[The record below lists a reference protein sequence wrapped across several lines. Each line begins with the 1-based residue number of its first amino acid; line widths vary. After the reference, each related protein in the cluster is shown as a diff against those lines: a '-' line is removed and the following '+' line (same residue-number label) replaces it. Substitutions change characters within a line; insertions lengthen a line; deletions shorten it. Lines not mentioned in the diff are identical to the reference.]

1 MHKKSEGI
9 QNRTMDEIGKVK
21 KLQFFVKRG
30 LTNERGHGIICKLS
44 AREQR
49 KRKLLSVGGAS
60 CKLNNVKDKAPLD
73 NLCKLFFDV
82 QSKTANE
89 NS

>member
-30 LTNERGHGIICKLS
+30 
-44 AREQR
+44 
-49 KRKLLSVGGAS
+49 V
-60 CKLNNVKDKAPLD
+60 DK
-73 NLCKLFFDV
+73 
-82 QSKTANE
+82 
-89 NS
+89 

>member
-30 LTNERGHGIICKLS
+30 LTNEG
-44 AREQR
+44 
-49 KRKLLSVGGAS
+49 
-60 CKLNNVKDKAPLD
+60 
-73 NLCKLFFDV
+73 
-82 QSKTANE
+82 
-89 NS
+89 